1 MPEKVEKEIV
11 EILSKDWKSLSDTL
25 AYFCSTLLPKGEF
38 KGKGPDGVYYELR
51 ATATCFSGLWV
62 DFIVEDSTWVA
73 LNGTIIPLRI
83 SLHAFETE
91 IAIKKETLDSTSLSF
106 SKVRIESPDLFFF
119 GNEYQ
124 AILFYENR
132 RVGFITREDFENTDY
147 SSGTYIV
154 VHYYDDPRT
163 FALYDNGLA
172 GFLKMVL
179 TNAPK

>member
-1 MPEKVEKEIV
+1 MPEKVEKEIMDV
-11 EILSKDWKSLSDTL
+11 MSNDWKSLSDTL
-25 AYFCSTLLPKGEF
+25 AYFGSTLLSRGEF

-51 ATATCFSGLWV
+51 TKVTYTGLWT
-62 DFIVEDSTWVA
+62 DFIVEDSTWA
-73 LNGTIIPLRI
+73 SINGTIIPLRV

-91 IAIKKETLDSTSLSF
+91 IAIKKETFDSTSLNF

-119 GNEYQ
+119 RSGHQ
-124 AILFYENR
+124 AILFYEDR
-132 RVGFITREDFENTDY
+132 RVGFITREEFENTDY

-163 FALYDNGLA
+163 FALYDNGFTD
-172 GFLKMVL
+172 FLKMSL